1 LKFAFESR
9 ATSRGGGKEG
19 RLAPARP
26 ATPSRGCA
34 ARVAGPECT
43 NVLEDRKRRP
53 DAAPDPDRRPSVN
66 RRIEPVVL
74 ARRFC
79 ALLADQ
85 TVALELAVKRR
96 RADVE
101 LLGRVGLVAAIQ
113 FQGCEDVFLLDLVE
127 R

>member
-53 DAAPDPDRRPSVN
+53 DAAPDPDRRPLVN
-66 RRIEPVVL
+66 RRIEPVGLGLLHEQVIEVHIADGREHGLAQPRVL
-74 ARRFC
+74 ALHAFEQC
-79 ALLADQ
+79 LHLLPLGIRQ
-85 TVALELAVKRR
+85 
-96 RADVE
+96 RAT
-101 LLGRVGLVAAIQ
+101 
-113 FQGCEDVFLLDLVE
+113 
-127 R
+127 